1 MCVCCAEADEGQG
14 HRSVELR
21 PSKPGHL
28 PISRSTL
35 DPFPELSHSSP
46 TPVTVGGGEGGEQ
59 GDEGCRGMPGGSRA
73 HSSVALQM
81 LNRRLS
87 SRPLYHSSESL
98 PGNMRPSSSLST
110 LSGSR
115 DQSEKVTWLPS
126 GLIKVNTRLEYLLR
140 IINNCCNET
149 ELYST
154 MQN

>member
-1 MCVCCAEADEGQG
+1 MCCAEADEGHG
-14 HRSVELR
+14 RRSVELR
-21 PSKPGHL
+21 PGKPGHL

-46 TPVTVGGGEGGEQ
+46 TPVTVGGCEGGEQ
-59 GDEGCRGMPGGSRA
+59 GDEEGRGMPGGSRA

-126 GLIKVNTRLEYLLR
+126 GLIKVNTRSECLLR
-140 IINNCCNET
+140 IINNYCNET
-149 ELYST
+149 ELYSV